1 MTTRNKKTAKPQ
13 MEVIVQ
19 FLEEN
24 KIIIH
29 GKCHPMQTS
38 QIEEKWREL
47 SEKLNEVPNGA
58 RKEIKDWK
66 SFFYQWKSKI
76 KKRAREQ
83 RQHISQTGGGG
94 YICSELS
101 ETENRLMGLIGWE
114 HVVGCRDVEEP
125 GLPGSE
131 MEAPQEVI
139 IEQTVVENPEL
150 EIFEQE
156 PLIEKAEIMPN
167 SETPSRPTISVRKTA
182 SRKKLVRP
190 QRAQTQL
197 QEAADLY
204 ASSTS
209 EMATAVGDMAVAIT
223 NWLKAYHRSP

>member
-1 MTTRNKKTAKPQ
+1 MTTRNKKTTKPQ

-101 ETENRLMGLIGWE
+101 
-114 HVVGCRDVEEP
+114 
-125 GLPGSE
+125 
-131 MEAPQEVI
+131 
-139 IEQTVVENPEL
+139 
-150 EIFEQE
+150 
-156 PLIEKAEIMPN
+156 
-167 SETPSRPTISVRKTA
+167 
-182 SRKKLVRP
+182 
-190 QRAQTQL
+190 
-197 QEAADLY
+197 
-204 ASSTS
+204 
-209 EMATAVGDMAVAIT
+209 
-223 NWLKAYHRSP
+223 

>member
-1 MTTRNKKTAKPQ
+1 
-13 MEVIVQ
+13 
-19 FLEEN
+19 
-24 KIIIH
+24 
-29 GKCHPMQTS
+29 
-38 QIEEKWREL
+38 
-47 SEKLNEVPNGA
+47 
-58 RKEIKDWK
+58 
-66 SFFYQWKSKI
+66 
-76 KKRAREQ
+76 
-83 RQHISQTGGGG
+83 
-94 YICSELS
+94 
-101 ETENRLMGLIGWE
+101 MGLIGWA

-139 IEQTVVENPEL
+139 IEQIVVENPEL

-167 SETPSRPTISVRKTA
+167 SETPSRPTA

-223 NWLKAYHRSP
+223 KLAEGLSQVAIALSNINK

>member
-1 MTTRNKKTAKPQ
+1 
-13 MEVIVQ
+13 
-19 FLEEN
+19 
-24 KIIIH
+24 
-29 GKCHPMQTS
+29 MQTS

-66 SFFYQWKSKI
+66 GFFYQWKSKI

-83 RQHISQTGGGG
+83 RQHISQSGGGG
-94 YICSELS
+94 YTCSELS
-101 ETENRLMGLIGWE
+101 ETENRLMGLIGWA

-139 IEQTVVENPEL
+139 IEQIVVENPEL

-167 SETPSRPTISVRKTA
+167 SETPSRPTA

-223 NWLKAYHRSP
+223 KLAEGLSQVAIALSNINK

>member
-1 MTTRNKKTAKPQ
+1 
-13 MEVIVQ
+13 
-19 FLEEN
+19 
-24 KIIIH
+24 
-29 GKCHPMQTS
+29 
-38 QIEEKWREL
+38 
-47 SEKLNEVPNGA
+47 
-58 RKEIKDWK
+58 
-66 SFFYQWKSKI
+66 
-76 KKRAREQ
+76 
-83 RQHISQTGGGG
+83 
-94 YICSELS
+94 
-101 ETENRLMGLIGWE
+101 MGLIGWA

-139 IEQTVVENPEL
+139 IEQIVVENPEL

-167 SETPSRPTISVRKTA
+167 SETPSGPTA

-209 EMATAVGDMAVAIT
+209 EMATAVGDMAIAITKLAEGLSQVAIALS
-223 NWLKAYHRSP
+223 NINK

>member
-1 MTTRNKKTAKPQ
+1 
-13 MEVIVQ
+13 
-19 FLEEN
+19 
-24 KIIIH
+24 
-29 GKCHPMQTS
+29 MQTS

-167 SETPSRPTISVRKTA
+167 SETPSRPTA

>member
-1 MTTRNKKTAKPQ
+1 MTTRNKTTIKPQ

-76 KKRAREQ
+76 KRRAREQ

-94 YICSELS
+94 IY
-101 ETENRLMGLIGWE
+101 M
-114 HVVGCRDVEEP
+114 
-125 GLPGSE
+125 
-131 MEAPQEVI
+131 
-139 IEQTVVENPEL
+139 
-150 EIFEQE
+150 F
-156 PLIEKAEIMPN
+156 
-167 SETPSRPTISVRKTA
+167 
-182 SRKKLVRP
+182 
-190 QRAQTQL
+190 
-197 QEAADLY
+197 
-204 ASSTS
+204 
-209 EMATAVGDMAVAIT
+209 
-223 NWLKAYHRSP
+223 

>member
-1 MTTRNKKTAKPQ
+1 MTTRNKKTSKPQ
-13 MEVIVQ
+13 MEVMVQ

-24 KIIIH
+24 KIIIY
-29 GKCHPMQTS
+29 GKSHPMQTS

-101 ETENRLMGLIGWE
+101 ETENRLMGLIGWA
-114 HVVGCRDVEEP
+114 HVVGCWDVEE
-125 GLPGSE
+125 PGSE

-139 IEQTVVENPEL
+139 IEQIVVENPEL

-156 PLIEKAEIMPN
+156 PLIEKAEVMKN
-167 SETPSRPTISVRKTA
+167 SETPSRPTISMRKT
-182 SRKKLVRP
+182 
-190 QRAQTQL
+190 
-197 QEAADLY
+197 
-204 ASSTS
+204 

-223 NWLKAYHRSP
+223 KLAEGLSQVAIALSNINK